1 MATAAAVSSKIGPA
15 VSSPLHT
22 VATRMVAVNPDPPST
37 STTLARTHPTSSP
50 SMASSPTS
58 SRSPPPP
65 ASTTR
70 SKHSVSVEIIPPST
84 ESAPKTFK
92 RLLRSPFDQTLR
104 SATRSKGKSS
114 NSAAPLPAGDH
125 FATVTAKDDGHG
137 GKRDTEVNV
146 TEVVAREATAGKDKE
161 RTGML
166 KRFETKVAFRRTR
179 KESGTESSTKA
190 PIVPPSYN
198 PNRGSEDL
206 DSHTQDRLPEPPGK
220 DQLRFRLAGFTSFAT
235 PSLRLAS
242 MSSPALH
249 LSSHASSSPT
259 PASPSSSS
267 SPNRPIISSP
277 APLTPKRASVGN
289 ANSPASSPSRH
300 RKSRPDPLLP
310 SSPSTPSFDRF
321 TNTPSPGPSTPTRP
335 GSREPLSP
343 PGTPTPTASRSQLG
357 KRSSSGTT
365 RFSQDQPPS
374 SPSASRPKSP
384 SSPRTRAPP
393 SPRVVTPRGFTST
406 STSSLNYPPSYSSNA
421 IRRSSIDRRS
431 PSPALPRASSPS
443 TPSRPRALSPGSHHH
458 PQQQHQ
464 RAVSPSS
471 AMTRHTN
478 ASTSSLSPAG
488 PSNPLHREAVRTAT
502 SVLCREML
510 RPGQGASLGI
520 RESEEVEC
528 RMRALA
534 RLERVW
540 VRSGV
545 STNGSTTQ
553 LGGLSLSANMAGE
566 ERERRMFTEAL
577 RDGYVLCQLMNK
589 LRPGSIARIDP
600 REDGKLRT
608 SNVTKFLAS
617 CSANGLPPEDLFL
630 RDDLIEGTSDCLARV
645 AKTINALVKW
655 AETPVPT
662 HSHILR
668 GGGSRLQPINTSL
681 ANAAP
686 GSPYRTGSS
695 SRAIMSSPNLSSP
708 PSPLSP
714 TRNTSRHRSPP
725 PAGLP
730 TLRSHSPDDAAS
742 SSDAGTALGTDTDGR
757 QTPTGTTSDRDE
769 VPPILAPRSPVRSRP
784 SERSLLTSAGG
795 DSFLAPSLNESA
807 RMSVADSTTGQSIAS
822 SNVTDTSTY
831 SSLLDAGF
839 GLGFSAG
846 RSGSGSGPYGKFGTI
861 RTVTT
866 EATSFIPSEW
876 PSLTRTEGSAMASS
890 MLGCEDTL
898 AGDVANSIYG
908 NNSPNGHGGIQ
919 RRRGSLESPTLR
931 PRERKPSET
940 VPVDLTRVIEESE
953 ELLNS
958 NVAPITGSTD
968 RAGRMERI
976 NLGKGKWPD
985 DFVDAL
991 QAPSRPIAIR
1001 KPSPSSLALSADAR
1015 LFQGEFGAADL
1026 GVSASINSSAGA
1038 ISASTSPPGGSV
1050 ESLLQGSS
1058 LPTATIAPPLAAA
1071 AAAAAARRPTHR
1083 ARHSVDAPVLAPKDA
1098 SALLRRDSSPD
1109 TASLGL
1115 GPSPGRVA
1123 LRRNSTRGGR
1133 GSGTYVPRRSSPDDG
1148 GSGGDGDSLVPIP
1161 FPRAISGEYGGALS
1175 SSPFGTP
1182 SQSQSPSFDPVE
1194 RAPSNE
1200 RGASPSAGNVNSP
1213 SSLLPRGR
1221 FQSEVD
1227 GASSRR
1233 RPRPNSYDEFGPKP
1247 RRSRFESM
1255 VNLGVASG
1263 EQASASDLM
1272 ARDATEGSVSRQTLV
1287 VREEGKAPTH
1297 FQLGNCIGRGQFG
1310 AVYRA
1315 LNLNTGQMV
1324 AVKRIGLEGLK
1335 EEEIAQLMREVDLV
1349 KRLSH
1354 PSIVKYEGM
1363 ARDEN
1368 TLSIVLEYAENGSL
1382 GQTLK
1387 AFGKLNEK
1395 LVASYVFKILEG
1407 LDYLHRSDVVHCD
1420 LKAANILTTKTG
1432 NVKLSDFGVSLNLRA
1447 MEREIK
1453 DVAGTPNWMAPEVIE
1468 LKGASPKSDIWS
1480 LGCTVIE
1487 LLTGRPPYGDIGN
1500 AMTVMFRIVEDE
1512 SPPIPERFSG
1522 PLVAFLKECFHK
1534 DPSMRPSAEQLFEH
1548 EWLKNHWGLNKDLR
1562 PQDSI
1567 PFLRRVSADLQ
1578 KNGAARHLMANLE
1591 LDSPIPVY
1599 AGQQFDGDM
1608 GMLSSS
1614 PGHRSFTGSASP
1626 VLPEVPQSEAD
1637 LFEIRE
1643 HTFVKTTFSKPV
1655 NCRVCMEPAKKG
1667 ALCSHCSLIAHSKC
1681 AGRAALTCDLRSK
1694 LLMHAQFAERGSS
1707 PAEFFPRLPNHH
1719 PASASSS
1726 RGSLDRDRDQ
1736 RERERTN
1743 SPQLSPTSSPHPPI
1757 AYKVLSPFNK
1767 RSRASLTPDPT
1778 HSNSSVSLAGA
1789 MPSQAKVTSVIPEGN
1804 VIRRKLSIIL
1814 TRQREPQQVN
1824 NTHLRERPQSISSI
1838 GSSCATSPQSPA
1850 SQSPQSNSLRSLQA
1864 VVAATGNS
1872 SSASSASR
1880 AARVDPS
1887 AATTASSFVDAAVD
1901 VADASCVTV
1910 PDTAAPTVASR
1921 DKKRMMT
1928 MTRRAR
1934 GDSSKASNGGNCSIQ

>member
-1 MATAAAVSSKIGPA
+1 MR
-15 VSSPLHT
+15 SPQ
-22 VATRMVAVNPDPPST
+22 P
-37 STTLARTHPTSSP
+37 LAR
-50 SMASSPTS
+50 ASDW
-58 SRSPPPP
+58 R
-65 ASTTR
+65 
-70 SKHSVSVEIIPPST
+70 
-84 ESAPKTFK
+84 K
-92 RLLRSPFDQTLR
+92 RTLLRAIVDIF
-104 SATRSKGKSS
+104 
-114 NSAAPLPAGDH
+114 
-125 FATVTAKDDGHG
+125 
-137 GKRDTEVNV
+137 
-146 TEVVAREATAGKDKE
+146 E
-161 RTGML
+161 RIESL
-166 KRFETKVAFRRTR
+166 FRRLEEYSEVPT
-179 KESGTESSTKA
+179 TEAMRDVMVK
-190 PIVPPSYN
+190 VMVEN
-198 PNRGSEDL
+198 
-206 DSHTQDRLPEPPGK
+206 
-220 DQLRFRLAGFTSFAT
+220 FC
-235 PSLRLAS
+235 
-242 MSSPALH
+242 
-249 LSSHASSSPT
+249 
-259 PASPSSSS
+259 
-267 SPNRPIISSP
+267 
-277 APLTPKRASVGN
+277 
-289 ANSPASSPSRH
+289 
-300 RKSRPDPLLP
+300 
-310 SSPSTPSFDRF
+310 
-321 TNTPSPGPSTPTRP
+321 
-335 GSREPLSP
+335 
-343 PGTPTPTASRSQLG
+343 
-357 KRSSSGTT
+357 
-365 RFSQDQPPS
+365 
-374 SPSASRPKSP
+374 
-384 SSPRTRAPP
+384 
-393 SPRVVTPRGFTST
+393 
-406 STSSLNYPPSYSSNA
+406 LNYPPSYSSNA

-471 AMTRHTN
+471 AMIRHTN
-478 ASTSSLSPAG
+478 STSSLSPAG
-488 PSNPLHREAVRTAT
+488 PSNPLHREAVRAAT
-502 SVLCREML
+502 SVLCKEML
-510 RPGQGASLGI
+510 RPGQSASLGL
-520 RESEEVEC
+520 REAEEVEC

-540 VRSGV
+540 VRSGA

-662 HSHILR
+662 HSHLLR
-668 GGGSRLQPINTSL
+668 GGGGRLKPINTSL

-686 GSPYRTGSS
+686 GSLYRTGSS
-695 SRAIMSSPNLSSP
+695 SRAVMSSPNLSSP
-708 PSPLSP
+708 PSPLP
-714 TRNTSRHRSPP
+714 HTEYF
-725 PAGLP
+725 
-730 TLRSHSPDDAAS
+730 
-742 SSDAGTALGTDTDGR
+742 
-757 QTPTGTTSDRDE
+757 QTPVTTT
-769 VPPILAPRSPVRSRP
+769 SRP
-784 SERSLLTSAGG
+784 SHATFSQSRRYRIVYQAMRERRLELTRMDVRRLRGRPATVTKCPRSSRPVRPPGG
-795 DSFLAPSLNESA
+795 DSLLAPSLNESA
-807 RMSVADSTTGQSIAS
+807 RMSIADSTTGHSIAS
-822 SNVTDTSTY
+822 SNITDTSTY

-866 EATSFIPSEW
+866 EATSFIPSKW
-876 PSLTRTEGSAMASS
+876 PSLTLTEGSAMAAS
-890 MLGCEDTL
+890 MLGCDDTL
-898 AGDVANSIYG
+898 AGDIASSIFG
-908 NNSPNGHGGIQ
+908 NNSPNGHVGIQ

-931 PRERKPSET
+931 PRERRPSET
-940 VPVDLTRVIEESE
+940 VPVVLLRVVEESE

-958 NVAPITGSTD
+958 NVAPITGPTD
-968 RAGRMERI
+968 RAGRMDRI

-1001 KPSPSSLALSADAR
+1001 KPSPSSLAFPADAR
-1015 LFQGEFGAADL
+1015 LIQGEFGAADL

-1038 ISASTSPPGGSV
+1038 ISASAFPLGGSV
-1050 ESLLQGSS
+1050 ESLLQASS
-1058 LPTATIAPPLAAA
+1058 FSSMAIAPPLAAA
-1071 AAAAAARRPTHR
+1071 AAA
-1083 ARHSVDAPVLAPKDA
+1083 DAPSDA
-1098 SALLRRDSSPD
+1098 
-1109 TASLGL
+1109 ASLGL

-1123 LRRNSTRGGR
+1123 LRRNSTR
-1133 GSGTYVPRRSSPDDG
+1133 SGIYVPRRSSPDDG
-1148 GSGGDGDSLVPIP
+1148 GSGEDGDSLIPIP
-1161 FPRAISGEYGGALS
+1161 FPRAVSGEYGGAPS
-1175 SSPFGTP
+1175 SSPFNTP

-1200 RGASPSAGNVNSP
+1200 RGVSPTASGNVNSP

-1233 RPRPNSYDEFGPKP
+1233 WPRPNSYDEFGAKP

-1255 VNLGVASG
+1255 VNLGVTSG

-1287 VREEGKAPTH
+1287 VREEGRAPAH

-1335 EEEIAQLMREVDLV
+1335 EEEISQLMREVDLV

-1368 TLSIVLEYAENGSL
+1368 IILEYAENGPL

-1387 AFGKLNEK
+1387 AFGKLN
-1395 LVASYVFKILEG
+1395 
-1407 LDYLHRSDVVHCD
+1407 DDVVHCD

-1480 LGCTVIE
+1480 LGYTVIE

-1500 AMTVMFRIVEDE
+1500 AMTVFPQLLTQRKRTVMFRIVEDE

-1548 EWLKNHWGLNKDLR
+1548 EWLKNHWDLNKDLR

-1608 GMLSSS
+1608 AMLSSS
-1614 PGHRSFTGSASP
+1614 PGRRSFTGSASP

-1643 HTFVKTTFSKPV
+1643 HTFVKTTFGKPV

-1667 ALCSHCSLIAHSKC
+1667 AVLCSHCSLIAHSKC

-1694 LLMHAQFAERGSS
+1694 LLMHAHFAERGNS
-1707 PAEFFPRLPNHH
+1707 PAEFFTRLPNHH

-1743 SPQLSPTSSPHPPI
+1743 SPLLFPTSSPHPPI
-1757 AYKVLSPFNK
+1757 VYKVLSPFSK
-1767 RSRASLTPDPT
+1767 RSRCLSHTRPDSLQLIRLTCRRYAASSLTLANQGDDTGGERHPAEIVYQPHAPT
-1778 HSNSSVSLAGA
+1778 RTAIA
-1789 MPSQAKVTSVIPEGN
+1789 
-1804 VIRRKLSIIL
+1804 
-1814 TRQREPQQVN
+1814 
-1824 NTHLRERPQSISSI
+1824 
-1838 GSSCATSPQSPA
+1838 
-1850 SQSPQSNSLRSLQA
+1850 
-1864 VVAATGNS
+1864 
-1872 SSASSASR
+1872 
-1880 AARVDPS
+1880 AARPRRAGPRAVPS
-1887 AATTASSFVDAAVD
+1887 AATTASSFIDAAVD
-1901 VADASCVTV
+1901 VA
-1910 PDTAAPTVASR
+1910 
-1921 DKKRMMT
+1921 
-1928 MTRRAR
+1928 
-1934 GDSSKASNGGNCSIQ
+1934 GASNPCQLYNWISAGFIRIYSWSSSDGYRLPITYYIPTSADHLSLYSLQSDGFATFTGNISIYPQLVRIGLICAT

>member
-1 MATAAAVSSKIGPA
+1 MVDYVLYAFSRNEGIGLSQLPA
-15 VSSPLHT
+15 LVLFQ
-22 VATRMVAVNPDPPST
+22 R
-37 STTLARTHPTSSP
+37 HPTIIH
-50 SMASSPTS
+50 
-58 SRSPPPP
+58 RSP
-65 ASTTR
+65 
-70 SKHSVSVEIIPPST
+70 I
-84 ESAPKTFK
+84 TF
-92 RLLRSPFDQTLR
+92 TC
-104 SATRSKGKSS
+104 
-114 NSAAPLPAGDH
+114 
-125 FATVTAKDDGHG
+125 
-137 GKRDTEVNV
+137 
-146 TEVVAREATAGKDKE
+146 
-161 RTGML
+161 
-166 KRFETKVAFRRTR
+166 
-179 KESGTESSTKA
+179 
-190 PIVPPSYN
+190 
-198 PNRGSEDL
+198 
-206 DSHTQDRLPEPPGK
+206 
-220 DQLRFRLAGFTSFAT
+220 
-235 PSLRLAS
+235 
-242 MSSPALH
+242 
-249 LSSHASSSPT
+249 
-259 PASPSSSS
+259 
-267 SPNRPIISSP
+267 
-277 APLTPKRASVGN
+277 
-289 ANSPASSPSRH
+289 
-300 RKSRPDPLLP
+300 
-310 SSPSTPSFDRF
+310 
-321 TNTPSPGPSTPTRP
+321 
-335 GSREPLSP
+335 
-343 PGTPTPTASRSQLG
+343 
-357 KRSSSGTT
+357 
-365 RFSQDQPPS
+365 
-374 SPSASRPKSP
+374 
-384 SSPRTRAPP
+384 
-393 SPRVVTPRGFTST
+393 
-406 STSSLNYPPSYSSNA
+406 
-421 IRRSSIDRRS
+421 
-431 PSPALPRASSPS
+431 ASSPS

-464 RAVSPSS
+464 RAVSSSS
-471 AMTRHTN
+471 AMIRHTN
-478 ASTSSLSPAG
+478 STSSLSPAG
-488 PSNPLHREAVRTAT
+488 PSNPLHREAVRAAT
-502 SVLCREML
+502 SVLCKEML
-510 RPGQGASLGI
+510 SPGQSASLGL
-520 RESEEVEC
+520 REAEEVEC

-534 RLERVW
+534 RFERVW
-540 VRSGV
+540 VNSGA

-577 RDGYVLCQLMNK
+577 RGGYVLCQLMNK

-645 AKTINALVKW
+645 VKTINALVKW

-662 HSHILR
+662 HSHLLR
-668 GGGSRLQPINTSL
+668 GGGSRLKPINTSL

-686 GSPYRTGSS
+686 SSPYRTDTG
-695 SRAIMSSPNLSSP
+695 
-708 PSPLSP
+708 
-714 TRNTSRHRSPP
+714 HHHP
-725 PAGLP
+725 PAFPRYVLTVQTIPHGL
-730 TLRSHSPDDAAS
+730 

-769 VPPILAPRSPVRSRP
+769 VPPILMPRSPVRSRP
-784 SERSLLTSAGG
+784 YERSLLASPGG
-795 DSFLAPSLNESA
+795 DSLLALSLNGSA
-807 RMSVADSTTGQSIAS
+807 RMSIADSTTG
-822 SNVTDTSTY
+822 TY

-839 GLGFSAG
+839 GLGFSAR

-876 PSLTRTEGSAMASS
+876 PSLTRTEGSAMAAS
-890 MLGCEDTL
+890 MLGCDDTL
-898 AGDVANSIYG
+898 AGDIASSTGIFG
-908 NNSPNGHGGIQ
+908 NNSPNGHVGIQ
-919 RRRGSLESPTLR
+919 RRR
-931 PRERKPSET
+931 
-940 VPVDLTRVIEESE
+940 VDLLRVVEESE

-958 NVAPITGSTD
+958 NVAPITGPTD

-1015 LFQGEFGAADL
+1015 LIQGEFGAADL

-1038 ISASTSPPGGSV
+1038 ISASASPPGGSV
-1050 ESLLQGSS
+1050 ESLLQASS
-1058 LPTATIAPPLAAA
+1058 FPSTAIAPPLAAA

-1098 SALLRRDSSPD
+1098 SALLHRDSSPD
-1109 TASLGL
+1109 ATSLGL
-1115 GPSPGRVA
+1115 GPSPGRIA
-1123 LRRNSTRGGR
+1123 LRRNSTR
-1133 GSGTYVPRRSSPDDG
+1133 SGQRSGIYVPRRSSPDDG
-1148 GSGGDGDSLVPIP
+1148 GSGGDGDSLILIP
-1161 FPRAISGEYGGALS
+1161 FPRAVSGEYGGALS
-1175 SSPFGTP
+1175 SSPFNTP

-1200 RGASPSAGNVNSP
+1200 RTSGNVNSP

-1233 RPRPNSYDEFGPKP
+1233 RPGSNSYDEFGAKP

-1263 EQASASDLM
+1263 DQASASDLM

-1287 VREEGKAPTH
+1287 VREEGRAPTH

-1335 EEEIAQLMREVDLV
+1335 EEEISQLMQEVDLV

-1368 TLSIVLEYAENGSL
+1368 TLSIIR

-1407 LDYLHRSDVVHCD
+1407 LDYLDRSDVVHCD
-1420 LKAANILTTKTG
+1420 LKAANILTAKTG

-1468 LKGASPKSDIWS
+1468 LK
-1480 LGCTVIE
+1480 
-1487 LLTGRPPYGDIGN
+1487 
-1500 AMTVMFRIVEDE
+1500 VMFRIVEDE
-1512 SPPIPERFSG
+1512 SPPTPERFSS

-1534 DPSMRPSAEQLFEH
+1534 SSSMQPSAEQQFEYEVVTISVGAERLKSRIFQRTCAH
-1548 EWLKNHWGLNKDLR
+1548 EIR
-1562 PQDSI
+1562 Y
-1567 PFLRRVSADLQ
+1567 VSF
-1578 KNGAARHLMANLE
+1578 
-1591 LDSPIPVY
+1591 
-1599 AGQQFDGDM
+1599 GQPFDGDM
-1608 GMLSSS
+1608 AMLFNS
-1614 PGHRSFTGSASP
+1614 PGHHSFTGSVSP
-1626 VLPEVPQSEAD
+1626 VLPEVPQNKDKAD

-1643 HTFVKTTFSKPV
+1643 HTFVKTTGREIDQSTDRNVAV

-1667 ALCSHCSLIAHSKC
+1667 AVLCSHCSLIAHSKC

-1694 LLMHAQFAERGSS
+1694 LLMHAHFAERGNS
-1707 PAEFFPRLPNHH
+1707 PAEFFTRLPNHH

-1743 SPQLSPTSSPHPPI
+1743 SPQLSPTSSPRPPI

-1767 RSRASLTPDPT
+1767 RSLT
-1778 HSNSSVSLAGA
+1778 
-1789 MPSQAKVTSVIPEGN
+1789 IPEGN

-1814 TRQREPQQVN
+1814 TRQREPQQAN

-1838 GSSCATSPQSPA
+1838 GSSCANSPQSPA

-1864 VVAATGNS
+1864 VVATTGNS
-1872 SSASSASR
+1872 SSSSSASR
-1880 AARVDPS
+1880 ARVDPS

-1901 VADASCVTV
+1901 VEAASCVTV
-1910 PDTAAPTVASR
+1910 PDTAVPTIASR

-1934 GDSSKASNGGNCSIQ
+1934 GDVQGFERQQLLYPVRVGG

>member
-37 STTLARTHPTSSP
+37 SAALARTHPTSP
-50 SMASSPTS
+50 SMAPSPTS

-65 ASTTR
+65 VSTTR
-70 SKHSVSVEIIPPST
+70 SKHSVSVEIIPPSST

-114 NSAAPLPAGDH
+114 TSAVPLPADDH
-125 FATVTAKDDGHG
+125 FATVTAKDDSHG
-137 GKRDTEVNV
+137 KQGTEVNV

-179 KESGTESSTKA
+179 KVSGTESSTNA
-190 PIVPPSYN
+190 PIKPPSYN
-198 PNRGSEDL
+198 SNRGSEDL
-206 DSHTQDRLPEPPGK
+206 DSHTQDRLPEQPGK
-220 DQLRFRLAGFTSFAT
+220 DQLRFRLPGFTSFAT

-249 LSSHASSSPT
+249 LSSHASPSPT

-267 SPNRPIISSP
+267 PPNRPIISSP
-277 APLTPKRASVGN
+277 APLTPKRASFGN
-289 ANSPASSPSRH
+289 ANSPPSRH

-321 TNTPSPGPSTPTRP
+321 ANTPSPGPSTPTRP

-343 PGTPTPTASRSQLG
+343 PGTPTPTASRAQLG

-374 SPSASRPKSP
+374 SPSGSRPKSP
-384 SSPRTRAPP
+384 SSPHTRAPP

-471 AMTRHTN
+471 AMIRHTN
-478 ASTSSLSPAG
+478 STSSLSPVG
-488 PSNPLHREAVRTAT
+488 PSNPLHREAVRAAT
-502 SVLCREML
+502 SVLCKEML
-510 RPGQGASLGI
+510 RPGQSASLGL
-520 RESEEVEC
+520 REAEEVEC

-540 VRSGV
+540 VRSGA

-662 HSHILR
+662 HSHLLR
-668 GGGSRLQPINTSL
+668 GGGSKLKPINTSL

-695 SRAIMSSPNLSSP
+695 SRAVMSSPNLSSP
-708 PSPLSP
+708 PSPSLPHTEYLQTPVTTTRRPSHATLSQ
-714 TRNTSRHRSPP
+714 SRRYCI
-725 PAGLP
+725 
-730 TLRSHSPDDAAS
+730 
-742 SSDAGTALGTDTDGR
+742 
-757 QTPTGTTSDRDE
+757 TPTGTTSDRDE
-769 VPPILAPRSPVRSRP
+769 VPPIFTPRSPVRSRP
-784 SERSLLTSAGG
+784 SERSLPASPGG
-795 DSFLAPSLNESA
+795 DSLLAPSLNESA
-807 RMSVADSTTGQSIAS
+807 RMSIADSTTGQSIAS
-822 SNVTDTSTY
+822 SNITDTSTY

-866 EATSFIPSEW
+866 EATSFIPS
-876 PSLTRTEGSAMASS
+876 
-890 MLGCEDTL
+890 D
-898 AGDVANSIYG
+898 SIFG
-908 NNSPNGHGGIQ
+908 NNSPNGHVGIQ

-940 VPVDLTRVIEESE
+940 VPVDLLRVVEESE

-958 NVAPITGSTD
+958 NVAPITGPTD

-1038 ISASTSPPGGSV
+1038 ISASASPPGGSV
-1050 ESLLQGSS
+1050 ESLLQASS
-1058 LPTATIAPPLAAA
+1058 FPSTAIAPPLAAA

-1098 SALLRRDSSPD
+1098 SALLHRDSSPD
-1109 TASLGL
+1109 AASLGL

-1123 LRRNSTRGGR
+1123 LRRNSTR
-1133 GSGTYVPRRSSPDDG
+1133 SGQRSGIYVPRRSSPDDG
-1148 GSGGDGDSLVPIP
+1148 GSGGDGDSLIPIP
-1161 FPRAISGEYGGALS
+1161 FPRAVSGEYGGAPS
-1175 SSPFGTP
+1175 SSPFNTP

-1200 RGASPSAGNVNSP
+1200 RASGNVNSP

-1233 RPRPNSYDEFGPKP
+1233 RPRPNSYDEFGAKP

-1272 ARDATEGSVSRQTLV
+1272 ARDATEGSMSRQTLV
-1287 VREEGKAPTH
+1287 VREEGRAPTH

-1335 EEEIAQLMREVDLV
+1335 EEEISQLMREVDLV

-1354 PSIVKYEGM
+1354 PSIVKY
-1363 ARDEN
+1363 
-1368 TLSIVLEYAENGSL
+1368 AENGSL

-1387 AFGKLNEK
+1387 AVRQAELRSWWR
-1395 LVASYVFKILEG
+1395 VTVFKILEG

-1548 EWLKNHWGLNKDLR
+1548 EWLKNHWGLNNDLR

-1608 GMLSSS
+1608 AMLSSS
-1614 PGHRSFTGSASP
+1614 PGHRSFTGSP

-1643 HTFVKTTFSKPV
+1643 HTFVKTTFGKPV

-1667 ALCSHCSLIAHSKC
+1667 AVLCSHCSLIAHSKC

-1694 LLMHAQFAERGSS
+1694 LLMHAHFAERGNS
-1707 PAEFFPRLPNHH
+1707 PAEFFTRLPNHH

-1736 RERERTN
+1736 RERERAN

-1757 AYKVLSPFNK
+1757 AYKVLSPFSK

-1789 MPSQAKVTSVIPEGN
+1789 TPPPHSHSQAKVTIPEGN
-1804 VIRRKLSIIL
+1804 IIRRKLSIIL
-1814 TRQREPQQVN
+1814 TRQREPQQAN
-1824 NTHLRERPQSISSI
+1824 TTHLRERPQSISSI
-1838 GSSCATSPQSPA
+1838 GSSCANSPQSPA

-1872 SSASSASR
+1872 SSSSSASR

-1887 AATTASSFVDAAVD
+1887 AATTASSFVDAAAD
-1901 VADASCVTV
+1901 VEGASCVTV
-1910 PDTAAPTVASR
+1910 PDTAVPTVASR

-1934 GDSSKASNGGNCSIQ
+1934 GDSSKASSGSNCSIQ

>member
-1 MATAAAVSSKIGPA
+1 MATAAVVSSKIGPA

-22 VATRMVAVNPDPPST
+22 VATRMVAVNPDLPST
-37 STTLARTHPTSSP
+37 SAALPRTHPTSP
-50 SMASSPTS
+50 SMAPSPTS
-58 SRSPPPP
+58 SRPPV
-65 ASTTR
+65 STTR
-70 SKHSVSVEIIPPST
+70 SKHSVSVEIIPPSST

-114 NSAAPLPAGDH
+114 TSAVPLPAGDH
-125 FATVTAKDDGHG
+125 FATVTAKDDSHG
-137 GKRDTEVNV
+137 KQGTGVNV

-179 KESGTESSTKA
+179 KVSGTESSTNA
-190 PIVPPSYN
+190 PIKPPSYN

-206 DSHTQDRLPEPPGK
+206 DTHTQDRLPEQPGK
-220 DQLRFRLAGFTSFAT
+220 DQLRFRLPGFTSFAT

-249 LSSHASSSPT
+249 LSSHVPPSPT

-267 SPNRPIISSP
+267 PPNRPIISSP
-277 APLTPKRASVGN
+277 APLTPKRASFGN
-289 ANSPASSPSRH
+289 ANSPASPPSRH
-300 RKSRPDPLLP
+300 RKSRPDPLIP

-321 TNTPSPGPSTPTRP
+321 ANTPSPGPSTPTRP

-343 PGTPTPTASRSQLG
+343 PGTPTPTASRAQLG

-374 SPSASRPKSP
+374 SPSGSRPKSP
-384 SSPRTRAPP
+384 SSPHTRAPP
-393 SPRVVTPRGFTST
+393 SPRVVTPRGFTSA

-443 TPSRPRALSPGSHHH
+443 TPSRPRALSPGSHHP

-471 AMTRHTN
+471 AMIRHTN
-478 ASTSSLSPAG
+478 STSSLSPAG
-488 PSNPLHREAVRTAT
+488 PSNPLHREAVRAAT
-502 SVLCREML
+502 SVLCKEML
-510 RPGQGASLGI
+510 RPGQSASLGS
-520 RESEEVEC
+520 REAEEVEC

-540 VRSGV
+540 VRSGA

-630 RDDLIEGTSDCLARV
+630 RDDLIEGT
-645 AKTINALVKW
+645 W

-662 HSHILR
+662 HSHLLR
-668 GGGSRLQPINTSL
+668 GGGSRLKPINTSL

-695 SRAIMSSPNLSSP
+695 SRAVMSSPNLSSP

-714 TRNTSRHRSPP
+714 TWNTSRHRSPP
-725 PAGLP
+725 PTGLP
-730 TLRSHSPDDAAS
+730 TLRSHSPDDTAS
-742 SSDAGTALGTDTDGR
+742 SSDAGTALGTNTDGR

-769 VPPILAPRSPVRSRP
+769 VPPILAPRSP
-784 SERSLLTSAGG
+784 
-795 DSFLAPSLNESA
+795 
-807 RMSVADSTTGQSIAS
+807 GQSIAS
-822 SNVTDTSTY
+822 SNITDTSTY

-876 PSLTRTEGSAMASS
+876 PSLTRTEGSAMAAS
-890 MLGCEDTL
+890 MLGCDDTL
-898 AGDVANSIYG
+898 AGDIANSIFG
-908 NNSPNGHGGIQ
+908 NNSPNGHVGIQ

-940 VPVDLTRVIEESE
+940 VPVDLLRVVEESE

-968 RAGRMERI
+968 RAGRERI
-976 NLGKGKWPD
+976 NLRKGKWPD

-991 QAPSRPIAIR
+991 QATSRPIAIR

-1050 ESLLQGSS
+1050 ESLLQASS
-1058 LPTATIAPPLAAA
+1058 FPSTAIAPPLVAA

-1098 SALLRRDSSPD
+1098 SALLHRDSSPD
-1109 TASLGL
+1109 AASLGL
-1115 GPSPGRVA
+1115 GPSPGRCRIA
-1123 LRRNSTRGGR
+1123 QEQHAH
-1133 GSGTYVPRRSSPDDG
+1133 
-1148 GSGGDGDSLVPIP
+1148 GGDGDSLVPIP
-1161 FPRAISGEYGGALS
+1161 FPRAVSGEYGGAPS
-1175 SSPFGTP
+1175 SSPFNTP

-1200 RGASPSAGNVNSP
+1200 RASGNVNSP

-1233 RPRPNSYDEFGPKP
+1233 RPRPNSYDEFGAKP

-1287 VREEGKAPTH
+1287 VREEGRAPTH

-1335 EEEIAQLMREVDLV
+1335 EEEISQLMREVDLV

-1567 PFLRRVSADLQ
+1567 PFLRRVSADLH

-1608 GMLSSS
+1608 AMLSSS

-1643 HTFVKTTFSKPV
+1643 HTFVKTTFGKPV

-1667 ALCSHCSLIAHSKC
+1667 AVLCSHCSLIAHSKC

-1694 LLMHAQFAERGSS
+1694 LLMHAHFAERGNS

-1743 SPQLSPTSSPHPPI
+1743 SPQLSPTSPPHPPI

-1789 MPSQAKVTSVIPEGN
+1789 TPPPHSHSQAKVTIPEGN
-1804 VIRRKLSIIL
+1804 IIRRKLSIIL
-1814 TRQREPQQVN
+1814 TRQREPQQAI

-1838 GSSCATSPQSPA
+1838 GSSRSWLPRATA
-1850 SQSPQSNSLRSLQA
+1850 
-1864 VVAATGNS
+1864 
-1872 SSASSASR
+1872 
-1880 AARVDPS
+1880 AARPRRAGPRAS
-1887 AATTASSFVDAAVD
+1887 IRLPATTASSFVDAAAD
-1901 VADASCVTV
+1901 VEGAVMYNGAGYCCADGRFAGQEE
-1910 PDTAAPTVASR
+1910 DDDDDEA
-1921 DKKRMMT
+1921 
-1928 MTRRAR
+1928 RAW
-1934 GDSSKASNGGNCSIQ
+1934 

>member
-37 STTLARTHPTSSP
+37 SAALARTHPTSP
-50 SMASSPTS
+50 SMASSSTS
-58 SRSPPPP
+58 PRPPV
-65 ASTTR
+65 STTR
-70 SKHSVSVEIIPPST
+70 SKHSVSVEIIPPSST

-114 NSAAPLPAGDH
+114 TSAVPLPAGDH
-125 FATVTAKDDGHG
+125 FATVTAKDDSHG
-137 GKRDTEVNV
+137 KQGTEVNV

-179 KESGTESSTKA
+179 KVSGTESSTNA
-190 PIVPPSYN
+190 PIKPPSYN

-206 DSHTQDRLPEPPGK
+206 DTYTQDRLPEQPGK
-220 DQLRFRLAGFTSFAT
+220 DQLRFRLPGFTSFAT

-249 LSSHASSSPT
+249 LSSHASPSPT

-267 SPNRPIISSP
+267 PPNRPIISSP
-277 APLTPKRASVGN
+277 APLTPKRASFGN

-321 TNTPSPGPSTPTRP
+321 ANTPSPGPSTPTRP

-343 PGTPTPTASRSQLG
+343 PGTPTPTASRVQLG

-365 RFSQDQPPS
+365 RFSQDQPPVEPIWVS
-374 SPSASRPKSP
+374 SEKSLVLRIP
-384 SSPRTRAPP
+384 VLHLPLALSPHAALHLQ
-393 SPRVVTPRGFTST
+393 

-443 TPSRPRALSPGSHHH
+443 TSSRPRALSPGSHHH

-471 AMTRHTN
+471 AMIHHTN
-478 ASTSSLSPAG
+478 STSSLSPAG
-488 PSNPLHREAVRTAT
+488 PSNPLHREAVRAAT
-502 SVLCREML
+502 SVLCKEML
-510 RPGQGASLGI
+510 RPGQGAGLGS
-520 RESEEVEC
+520 REAEEVEC

-540 VRSGV
+540 VKSGA

-600 REDGKLRT
+600 REDGKVRT

-662 HSHILR
+662 HSHLLR
-668 GGGSRLQPINTSL
+668 GGGSRLKPINTSL

-695 SRAIMSSPNLSSP
+695 SRAVMSSPNLSSP

-714 TRNTSRHRSPP
+714 HTEYLQTPVTTTRRPSHATLSQSRRY
-725 PAGLP
+725 
-730 TLRSHSPDDAAS
+730 RI
-742 SSDAGTALGTDTDGR
+742 
-757 QTPTGTTSDRDE
+757 TPTGTTSDRDE
-769 VPPILAPRSPVRSRP
+769 VPPILGPRSPVRSRP
-784 SERSLLTSAGG
+784 SERSLLASPGG
-795 DSFLAPSLNESA
+795 DSLLAPSLNESA
-807 RMSVADSTTGQSIAS
+807 RMSIADSTTGQSIAS
-822 SNVTDTSTY
+822 SNVTETSTY

-876 PSLTRTEGSAMASS
+876 PSLTRTEGSAMAAS
-890 MLGCEDTL
+890 MLGCDDTL
-898 AGDVANSIYG
+898 AGDIANSIFG
-908 NNSPNGHGGIQ
+908 NNSPNGHVGIQ

-940 VPVDLTRVIEESE
+940 VPVDLLRVVEESE

-958 NVAPITGSTD
+958 NVAPITGPTD
-968 RAGRMERI
+968 RAGRMEKI
-976 NLGKGKWPD
+976 NLRKGKWPD

-1015 LFQGEFGAADL
+1015 LIQGEFGAADL

-1038 ISASTSPPGGSV
+1038 ISASASPPGGSV
-1050 ESLLQGSS
+1050 ESLLQASS
-1058 LPTATIAPPLAAA
+1058 FPSTAIAPPLAAA
-1071 AAAAAARRPTHR
+1071 AAAAAARRPTHPR
-1083 ARHSVDAPVLAPKDA
+1083 MLLLSVLALA
-1098 SALLRRDSSPD
+1098 QAE
-1109 TASLGL
+1109 
-1115 GPSPGRVA
+1115 VA
-1123 LRRNSTRGGR
+1123 LRRNSTR
-1133 GSGTYVPRRSSPDDG
+1133 SGQRSGIYVPRRSSPDDG
-1148 GSGGDGDSLVPIP
+1148 GSGGDGDSLIPIP
-1161 FPRAISGEYGGALS
+1161 FPRAVSGEYGGALS
-1175 SSPFGTP
+1175 SSPFNTP

-1200 RGASPSAGNVNSP
+1200 RERGGLARVRAGG
-1213 SSLLPRGR
+1213 RG
-1221 FQSEVD
+1221 
-1227 GASSRR
+1227 
-1233 RPRPNSYDEFGPKP
+1233 PNSYDEFGAKP

-1287 VREEGKAPTH
+1287 VREEGRAPTH

-1335 EEEIAQLMREVDLV
+1335 EEEISQLMREVDLV

-1591 LDSPIPVY
+1591 LDSPIPVVI
-1599 AGQQFDGDM
+1599 ALLRAAHHQF
-1608 GMLSSS
+1608 
-1614 PGHRSFTGSASP
+1614 
-1626 VLPEVPQSEAD
+1626 LPEVPQSEVD

-1643 HTFVKTTFSKPV
+1643 HTFVKTTFGKPV
-1655 NCRVCMEPAKKG
+1655 NCR
-1667 ALCSHCSLIAHSKC
+1667 
-1681 AGRAALTCDLRSK
+1681 GRAALTCDLRSK
-1694 LLMHAQFAERGSS
+1694 LLMHAHFAERGNS
-1707 PAEFFPRLPNHH
+1707 PAEFFTRLPNHH

-1757 AYKVLSPFNK
+1757 AYKVLSPFSK

-1778 HSNSSVSLAGA
+1778 YSNSSVSLAGVT
-1789 MPSQAKVTSVIPEGN
+1789 PPPHSHSQTK
-1804 VIRRKLSIIL
+1804 
-1814 TRQREPQQVN
+1814 
-1824 NTHLRERPQSISSI
+1824 
-1838 GSSCATSPQSPA
+1838 SPA

-1864 VVAATGNS
+1864 VVATTGNS
-1872 SSASSASR
+1872 SSSSSASR

-1901 VADASCVTV
+1901 VEAASCVTV
-1910 PDTAAPTVASR
+1910 PDTAVPTIASR

-1934 GDSSKASNGGNCSIQ
+1934 GDTSKASNGSNCSIQ

>member
-1 MATAAAVSSKIGPA
+1 MA
-15 VSSPLHT
+15 SP
-22 VATRMVAVNPDPPST
+22 
-37 STTLARTHPTSSP
+37 PTSP
-50 SMASSPTS
+50 
-58 SRSPPPP
+58 RSPPP

-70 SKHSVSVEIIPPST
+70 SKHSVSVEIIPPSST

-114 NSAAPLPAGDH
+114 NSAVPLPAGDH
-125 FATVTAKDDGHG
+125 FATITAKDDSHG
-137 GKRDTEVNV
+137 GKQGTGVSV
-146 TEVVAREATAGKDKE
+146 TEVVAREATTGKDKE

-179 KESGTESSTKA
+179 KESGTETSTKA
-190 PIVPPSYN
+190 PIIPPSYN
-198 PNRGSEDL
+198 RNHEGEDL
-206 DSHTQDRLPEPPGK
+206 DSHTQDRLPEQPGK
-220 DQLRFRLAGFTSFAT
+220 DQHRFRLAGFTSFAT

-249 LSSHASSSPT
+249 LSSHASPSPT

-267 SPNRPIISSP
+267 PPNRPIISSP
-277 APLTPKRASVGN
+277 APLSPKRASFGN

-343 PGTPTPTASRSQLG
+343 PGTPTPTASRAQLG
-357 KRSSSGTT
+357 KRSSSGTN
-365 RFSQDQPPS
+365 RLAQDQPPS
-374 SPSASRPKSP
+374 SPSTSRQKSP
-384 SSPRTRAPP
+384 SSPRTRSPP

-421 IRRSSIDRRS
+421 IRRSSVDRRS
-431 PSPALPRASSPS
+431 PSPALPRASSPT
-443 TPSRPRALSPGSHHH
+443 TPSRPRALSPGSQHHS
-458 PQQQHQ
+458 QQHQ
-464 RAVSPSS
+464 RAISPSS
-471 AMTRHTN
+471 VMTRHTN
-478 ASTSSLSPAG
+478 ASTSSLSPAS
-488 PSNPLHREAVRTAT
+488 PSNPVHREAVRAAT
-502 SVLCREML
+502 SVLCKEML
-510 RPGQGASLGI
+510 RPGQSASLGG
-520 RESEEVEC
+520 REAAEVEY
-528 RMRALA
+528 RLGALA

-540 VRSGV
+540 ERSGV

-553 LGGLSLSANMAGE
+553 LGGMSSSTNMAGE
-566 ERERRMFTEAL
+566 ERERRMFIEAL

-617 CSANGLPPEDLFL
+617 CSANGLPPDDLFL

-645 AKTINALVKW
+645 AKTIIALVKW

-662 HSHILR
+662 RSHILR
-668 GGGSRLQPINTSL
+668 GGGSRLKPINTSL

-695 SRAIMSSPNLSSP
+695 SRAVMSSPNLTSP
-708 PSPLSP
+708 PSPLSS

-730 TLRSHSPDDAAS
+730 TVRSHSPDDTTS

-757 QTPTGTTSDRDE
+757 HTPTGTTSDRDE
-769 VPPILAPRSPVRSRP
+769 VPPILPPRSPMRSRP
-784 SERSLLTSAGG
+784 SERSLIASAGG
-795 DSFLAPSLNESA
+795 DSLLAPSLNESA
-807 RMSVADSTTGQSIAS
+807 RMSIADSTTGQSIAS
-822 SNVTDTSTY
+822 SNITDTSTY

-839 GLGFSAG
+839 GLGFSGG

-876 PSLTRTEGSAMASS
+876 PSMTRTEGSAMA
-890 MLGCEDTL
+890 
-898 AGDVANSIYG
+898 A
-908 NNSPNGHGGIQ
+908 PNGHVGIVPG
-919 RRRGSLESPTLR
+919 RRRSLESPTVR

-940 VPVDLTRVIEESE
+940 VPVDLSRVVEESE

-958 NVAPITGSTD
+958 NNVAGNIAASTGLDD

-985 DFVDAL
+985 DFLDAL

-1015 LFQGEFGAADL
+1015 LFQGEFAAADL
-1026 GVSASINSSAGA
+1026 GVSASVNSSAGA
-1038 ISASTSPPGGSV
+1038 ISASASPSLGSV
-1050 ESLLQGSS
+1050 ESLLQASS
-1058 LPTATIAPPLAAA
+1058 LPTAVIAPPLAAA

-1083 ARHSVDAPVLAPKDA
+1083 ARHSVDAPVLAPKDV
-1098 SALLRRDSSPD
+1098 SAFLRRDSSPD
-1109 TASLGL
+1109 TSLGL
-1115 GPSPGRVA
+1115 GPAPGRVA
-1123 LRRNSTRGGR
+1123 LRRNSTRGGQR
-1133 GSGTYVPRRSSPDDG
+1133 SGIYVPRRSSPGDG
-1148 GSGGDGDSLVPIP
+1148 GGSDGGGGDGDSLVPIP
-1161 FPRAISGEYGGALS
+1161 FPRAVSAGEYGTPSPS
-1175 SSPFGTP
+1175 SFITP

-1194 RAPSNE
+1194 RSSSNE
-1200 RGASPSAGNVNSP
+1200 RGAGSPASGSGSGNTGSP

-1233 RPRPNSYDEFGPKP
+1233 RPRPNSYDEFGAKP

-1512 SPPIPERFSG
+1512 CPPIPERFSG
-1522 PLVAFLKECFHK
+1522 PLVGFLKECFHK
-1534 DPSMRPSAEQLFEH
+1534 DPAMRPSAEKLFEH

-1578 KNGAARHLMANLE
+1578 KSGAARHLIANLE
-1591 LDSPIPVY
+1591 LDSPIPMY
-1599 AGQQFDGDM
+1599 AGQQFDGDIAM
-1608 GMLSSS
+1608 VSSS

-1643 HTFVKTTFSKPV
+1643 HTFVKTTFGKPV

-1667 ALCSHCSLIAHSKC
+1667 AVLCSHCSLIAHSKC

-1694 LLMHAQFAERGSS
+1694 LLMHAHFAERGSS
-1707 PAEFFPRLPNHH
+1707 PAEFFTRLPNNN

-1743 SPQLSPTSSPHPPI
+1743 SPQLSPMSPHPPV
-1757 AYKVLSPFNK
+1757 AYKVLSPFK
-1767 RSRASLTPDPT
+1767 RSRASLSPDPT
-1778 HSNSSVSLAGA
+1778 HSNSSVSLAA
-1789 MPSQAKVTSVIPEGN
+1789 ATPPSHSHSQAKVTSVIPEGN

-1814 TRQREPQQVN
+1814 TRQREPQLA

-1838 GSSCATSPQSPA
+1838 GSSCANSPQSPA
-1850 SQSPQSNSLRSLQA
+1850 SQSPQSNSLRSLQVAA

-1887 AATTASSFVDAAVD
+1887 TATTASSFVDAAAD
-1901 VADASCVTV
+1901 VAGASCVTV

-1921 DKKRMMT
+1921 DKKTHRMMT
-1928 MTRRAR
+1928 MTRRGR
-1934 GDSSKASNGGNCSIQ
+1934 GDSSKASNSGNCSIQ

>member
-1 MATAAAVSSKIGPA
+1 MRSLQPI
-15 VSSPLHT
+15 
-22 VATRMVAVNPDPPST
+22 TRASDWRK
-37 STTLARTHPTSSP
+37 RT
-50 SMASSPTS
+50 
-58 SRSPPPP
+58 
-65 ASTTR
+65 
-70 SKHSVSVEIIPPST
+70 
-84 ESAPKTFK
+84 
-92 RLLRSPFDQTLR
+92 LLRAIVDIF
-104 SATRSKGKSS
+104 
-114 NSAAPLPAGDH
+114 
-125 FATVTAKDDGHG
+125 
-137 GKRDTEVNV
+137 
-146 TEVVAREATAGKDKE
+146 E
-161 RTGML
+161 RIESL
-166 KRFETKVAFRRTR
+166 FRRLEEYSEVPT
-179 KESGTESSTKA
+179 TEAMRDVMVK
-190 PIVPPSYN
+190 VMVEN
-198 PNRGSEDL
+198 L
-206 DSHTQDRLPEPPGK
+206 C
-220 DQLRFRLAGFTSFAT
+220 
-235 PSLRLAS
+235 
-242 MSSPALH
+242 
-249 LSSHASSSPT
+249 
-259 PASPSSSS
+259 
-267 SPNRPIISSP
+267 
-277 APLTPKRASVGN
+277 
-289 ANSPASSPSRH
+289 
-300 RKSRPDPLLP
+300 
-310 SSPSTPSFDRF
+310 
-321 TNTPSPGPSTPTRP
+321 
-335 GSREPLSP
+335 
-343 PGTPTPTASRSQLG
+343 
-357 KRSSSGTT
+357 
-365 RFSQDQPPS
+365 
-374 SPSASRPKSP
+374 
-384 SSPRTRAPP
+384 
-393 SPRVVTPRGFTST
+393 
-406 STSSLNYPPSYSSNA
+406 LNYPPSYSSNA

-471 AMTRHTN
+471 AMIRHTN
-478 ASTSSLSPAG
+478 STSSLSPAG
-488 PSNPLHREAVRTAT
+488 PSNSLHREAVRAAT
-502 SVLCREML
+502 SVLCKEML
-510 RPGQGASLGI
+510 RPGQNASLGL
-520 RESEEVEC
+520 REAEEVEC

-540 VRSGV
+540 VKSGA

-645 AKTINALVKW
+645 AKTINALVKR

-662 HSHILR
+662 HSHLLR
-668 GGGSRLQPINTSL
+668 GGGSRLKPINTSL

-686 GSPYRTGSS
+686 GSLYRTGSS
-695 SRAIMSSPNLSSP
+695 SRAVMSSPNLSSP
-708 PSPLSP
+708 PSPLP
-714 TRNTSRHRSPP
+714 HTEYFQTP
-725 PAGLP
+725 
-730 TLRSHSPDDAAS
+730 
-742 SSDAGTALGTDTDGR
+742 
-757 QTPTGTTSDRDE
+757 TPTGTTSDRDR
-769 VPPILAPRSPVRSRP
+769 VPPILTPRSPVRSRP
-784 SERSLLTSAGG
+784 SERSLLASPGG
-795 DSFLAPSLNESA
+795 DSLLAPSLNGSA
-807 RMSVADSTTGQSIAS
+807 RMSIADSTTGHSIAS
-822 SNVTDTSTY
+822 SNITDTSTY

-876 PSLTRTEGSAMASS
+876 PSLTLTEGIAMAAS
-890 MLGCEDTL
+890 MLGRDDTL
-898 AGDVANSIYG
+898 AGDIASSIFG
-908 NNSPNGHGGIQ
+908 NNSPNGHVGIQ

-931 PRERKPSET
+931 PRERRPSET
-940 VPVDLTRVIEESE
+940 VPVDLLRVVEESE

-958 NVAPITGSTD
+958 NVAPITGPTD
-968 RAGRMERI
+968 RAGRMDRI

-1001 KPSPSSLALSADAR
+1001 KASPSSLALSADAR
-1015 LFQGEFGAADL
+1015 LIQGEFGAADL

-1038 ISASTSPPGGSV
+1038 ISASAFPLGGSV
-1050 ESLLQGSS
+1050 ESLLQASS
-1058 LPTATIAPPLAAA
+1058 FSSMAIAPPLAAA
-1071 AAAAAARRPTHR
+1071 AAAAAVGRPTHR
-1083 ARHSVDAPVLAPKDA
+1083 ARHCVDAPVLAPKDA
-1098 SALLRRDSSPD
+1098 TALLHGDSSSD
-1109 TASLGL
+1109 AASLGL

-1123 LRRNSTRGGR
+1123 LRRNSTR
-1133 GSGTYVPRRSSPDDG
+1133 SGIYVPRRSSPDDG
-1148 GSGGDGDSLVPIP
+1148 GSGEDGDSLIPIS
-1161 FPRAISGEYGGALS
+1161 FPRAVSGEYGGAPS
-1175 SSPFGTP
+1175 SSPFNTP

-1200 RGASPSAGNVNSP
+1200 RGVSPTASGNVNSP

-1233 RPRPNSYDEFGPKP
+1233 WPRPNSYDEFGAKP

-1255 VNLGVASG
+1255 VNLGVTSG

-1287 VREEGKAPTH
+1287 VREEGRAPTH

-1335 EEEIAQLMREVDLV
+1335 EEEISQLMREVDLV

-1368 TLSIVLEYAENGSL
+1368 IVLEYAENGSL

-1387 AFGKLNEK
+1387 AFGKPNEK
-1395 LVASYVFKILEG
+1395 LVASYV
-1407 LDYLHRSDVVHCD
+1407 DVVHCD
-1420 LKAANILTTKTG
+1420 LKAANILTTKAG

-1500 AMTVMFRIVEDE
+1500 AMTVEDD

-1522 PLVAFLKECFHK
+1522 PLVSFLKECFHK
-1534 DPSMRPSAEQLFEH
+1534 NPSMRPSAEQLFEH
-1548 EWLKNHWGLNKDLR
+1548 EWLKNHWGLNKHSF
-1562 PQDSI
+1562 PS
-1567 PFLRRVSADLQ
+1567 RVSADLQ
-1578 KNGAARHLMANLE
+1578 KNGGARHLMANLE
-1591 LDSPIPVY
+1591 LDCPIPVY
-1599 AGQQFDGDM
+1599 AGQPFDGDM
-1608 GMLSSS
+1608 AMLFSS
-1614 PGHRSFTGSASP
+1614 PARQVIALLRAVHHQSP
-1626 VLPEVPQSEAD
+1626 LKFRKQTRQ
-1637 LFEIRE
+1637 LWRT
-1643 HTFVKTTFSKPV
+1643 H
-1655 NCRVCMEPAKKG
+1655 EPAKKG
-1667 ALCSHCSLIAHSKC
+1667 AVLCSHCSLIAHSKC
-1681 AGRAALTCDLRSK
+1681 ASRAALTCDLRSK
-1694 LLMHAQFAERGSS
+1694 LLMHAHFAERGNS
-1707 PAEFFPRLPNHH
+1707 PAEFFTRLPNHH

-1743 SPQLSPTSSPHPPI
+1743 SLQLSPTSSPHPPI
-1757 AYKVLSPFNK
+1757 AYKVLAPFNK
-1767 RSRASLTPDPT
+1767 RPRTSLTPNST
-1778 HSNSSVSLAGA
+1778 HSNSSISLAGA
-1789 MPSQAKVTSVIPEGN
+1789 TPPHSHSLAKVTIPEGN

-1814 TRQREPQQVN
+1814 TRQREPQQAN
-1824 NTHLRERPQSISSI
+1824 NAHLRERPQSISSI
-1838 GSSCATSPQSPA
+1838 GSSCANSPQSLA
-1850 SQSPQSNSLRSLQA
+1850 SQSPQLNDSRSSQA
-1864 VVAATGNS
+1864 VVATTSNS
-1872 SSASSASR
+1872 SSSSSASR

-1887 AATTASSFVDAAVD
+1887 ATTASSFVDAAAD
-1901 VADASCVTV
+1901 VEGASCVTV
-1910 PDTAAPTVASR
+1910 PDTAVPTVASR
-1921 DKKRMMT
+1921 DKKRMVT

-1934 GDSSKASNGGNCSIQ
+1934 GDSSKASNGSNCSIQ